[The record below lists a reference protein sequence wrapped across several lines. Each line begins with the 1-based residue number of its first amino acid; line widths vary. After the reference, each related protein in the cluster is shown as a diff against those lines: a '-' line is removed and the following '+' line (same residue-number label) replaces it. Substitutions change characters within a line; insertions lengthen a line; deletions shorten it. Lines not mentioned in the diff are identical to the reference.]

1 MLVIITYLFF
11 IQFASGNSFSNK
23 NCSYDFYPD
32 SPTIYIINQKRS
44 VRKLKHMTQLLTEL
58 KLNFHKIDA
67 INFNSAYFPDHLIQS
82 NSDKTLRDICK
93 YRTSNTFES
102 SVQSMQQTNKTQL
115 ISGLC
120 TSSISFVELYNTM
133 SHLKAIYT
141 AVHSTTT
148 KSKYA
153 VIMEDNIHM
162 SISTDFSAIA
172 ESAPRDFGILQLMTT
187 SPTHIPQMC
196 AAYAKDATQLWTKR
210 TEDMWSA
217 GLYLINR
224 EKMRPIIDSIVRV
237 DPVYPDIMQ
246 YTLIAAKTK
255 GTVPAEC
262 STSTPSLAC
271 IDYDRVVP
279 DGFIY
284 SLLPT
289 YTLQLPIAYA
299 GSSPKSTTHSSS
311 TSLPELEKLTT
322 ACLASTVN
330 KPSIPYDLACVDQWE
345 KHKISSDKPRILYIL
360 TCETRSEDI
369 PTHWK
374 DTMPALLRDDSIRG
388 VNMCTR
394 RDRWLSF
401 LWKYSRLLKTLRTIA
416 RQHEDHLSRVHV
428 VFADAD
434 TFWSNPTVSSL
445 WDQYDR
451 ARGSKHLVVSSEMN
465 CWVGNICSDDVLRR
479 LYSNFSSTPSHSPF
493 LNSGFIMGSAS
504 SVLTMATY
512 IVKHSDTWQPFD
524 DQHAVSDYALRL
536 RPEEV
541 VLDYHQNMCGSFLVV
556 FDPLLT
562 TVPIRPSEMGFQYV
576 CKGLDGAIKRGC
588 FEWEHKD
595 DGTYFVDN
603 TTCALQRY
611 VPANKPLYSTL
622 KSLAPVPILWHGK
635 DIY

>member
-1 MLVIITYLFF
+1 MFEIIRYILLIPSALGLLT
-11 IQFASGNSFSNK
+11 NK

-32 SPTIYIINQKRS
+32 SPHIYVINQKRS
-44 VRKLKHMTQLLTEL
+44 VHKLNRSTQLLSEL
-58 KLNFHKIDA
+58 KLNYHTIEA
-67 INFNSAYFPDHLIQS
+67 INFNLAYFPTDLMQS
-82 NSDKTLRDICK
+82 NTDKTFRDLCT
-93 YRTSNTFES
+93 YRTSDSIES
-102 SVQSMQQTNKTQL
+102 SIQSMQLTNKTHL

-120 TSSISFVELYNTM
+120 SSSVSFMKLFNTM

-153 VIMEDNIHM
+153 IIMEGNIHM
-162 SISTDFSAIA
+162 PISTDFSAIA

-187 SPTHIPQMC
+187 NPTHIPQMC
-196 AAYAKDATQLWTKR
+196 AAYAKNASQLWTKR

-224 EKMRPIIDSIVRV
+224 EKMRPIIDALIHI
-237 DPVYPDIMQ
+237 DPVCPDITQ
-246 YTLIAAKTK
+246 YRLIAAKTK
-255 GTVPAEC
+255 GTIPAEC

-271 IDYDRVVP
+271 IAYDRVVP

-284 SLLPT
+284 SLLTT

-299 GSSPKSTTHSSS
+299 CSGPKSALHSSS

-322 ACLASTVN
+322 ACLTTVTVN
-330 KPSIPYDLACVDQWE
+330 KPNIPYELACVDQWE
-345 KHKISSDKPRILYIL
+345 KHKILSDKPRVLYIL

-388 VNMCTR
+388 VNMCSQ

-416 RQHEDHLSRVHV
+416 RQHEGHLSRVHV

-434 TFWSNPTVSSL
+434 TFWSNPSVSSL

-451 ARGSKHLVVSSEMN
+451 VRGSKHLVVSSEMN
-465 CWVGNICSDDVLRR
+465 CWVGSICSDDVLRR

-493 LNSGFIMGSAS
+493 LNSGFIMGSVS

-512 IVKHSDTWQPFD
+512 LVKNSDTWQPFD

-541 VLDYHQNMCGSFLVV
+541 ALDYHQNMCGSFLVA
-556 FDPLLT
+556 FDPILT
-562 TVPIRPSEMGFQYV
+562 NVPTNPFISDYL
-576 CKGLDGAIKRGC
+576 CIGLNGAIKRGC
-588 FEWEHKD
+588 FEWDYKD

-611 VPANKPLYSTL
+611 VPENKPLYSTL
-622 KSLAPVPILWHGK
+622 KSLARVPILWHGK
-635 DIY
+635 IVAYI